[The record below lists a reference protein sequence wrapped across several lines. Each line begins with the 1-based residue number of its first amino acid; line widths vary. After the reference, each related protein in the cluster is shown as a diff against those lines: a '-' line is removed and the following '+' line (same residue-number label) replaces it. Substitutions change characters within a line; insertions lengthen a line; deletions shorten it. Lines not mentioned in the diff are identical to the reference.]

1 MEEEERQQRPEA
13 SRRSASPLIP
23 APFTIHFTPPG
34 IRCSLKNTGVARKR
48 VCDSCW
54 GVVSSSPE
62 GDPLCSVCKTP
73 PVWTSVSGQLLR
85 VLAGSQ
91 RVQSPPEDED
101 WCNSLFFTKT
111 KKDPEQPERA
121 VQDFLAS
128 EAGSGGGRTL
138 TLSVPRSAPSLNS
151 PCWVQAETGGQA
163 LGGGNPTT
171 SRWEPVGEDWI
182 QSSAKPAARPA
193 L

>member
-1 MEEEERQQRPEA
+1 MDLCERATSQGAGRFPKG
-13 SRRSASPLIP
+13 SRV
-23 APFTIHFTPPG
+23 PP
-34 IRCSLKNTGVARKR
+34 RMRTGAIL
-48 VCDSCW
+48 W
-54 GVVSSSPE
+54 
-62 GDPLCSVCKTP
+62 
-73 PVWTSVSGQLLR
+73 
-85 VLAGSQ
+85 
-91 RVQSPPEDED
+91 
-101 WCNSLFFTKT
+101 FFTKT

-138 TLSVPRSAPSLNS
+138 TLSVPRSAPGPSRIR
-151 PCWVQAETGGQA
+151 PAGFRRRPGEQA

-171 SRWEPVGEDWI
+171 SLWEPVGEDWI